1 MDNYK
6 YIKAKVLR
14 SDEEEH
20 KFIIEWE
27 GKIYKIAQLA
37 FQRRLPLPDFLD
49 CKLLTTSNGKI
60 FISQNI
66 DLLMRSYY
74 HENEEVDFK
83 IKLTLTDK
91 YQLEDQYGLTAMM
104 DRETNINAALT
115 PRVRCRIVKFRQ
127 NYMEV
132 KLVEVLGAEKSEFS
146 LSEKEL
152 QEIFEVIHQKILQED
167 TQKKEQTDESDTN
180 SENDKKQEGTD
191 IASWNTE
198 NFRKLMLGD
207 TPSDMFDVECHR
219 WISNISQNI
228 SQNQLQ
234 ALLQNIRYHCLCTLQ
249 SNLLLPRCKEAERI
263 LLEQRF
269 TDVIE
274 LLSYY
279 IQAIQIL
286 KEGKA
291 EDTIEHILSTLAD
304 CAYIYQ
310 PRKQFCIMQCIFML
324 DVSIMEK
331 QIGKILSTLRKQ
343 EVYLWTRT
351 PFQMQW
357 LKLLQSY
364 VDFTYAQTDKL
375 TSDSA
380 TKETMI
386 QVLVTEL
393 MLSNHSTHKIYDSQ
407 LIQALLYRSLF
418 SNKRKSGSDKR
429 RKLDIDDE
437 TSIIITKQLAGQLMF
452 ECQVIEEGYECTG
465 TLNVLEDVVP
475 YYPGEVSIKS
485 FQYLDKPLVLR
496 AYLKDM
502 NPDGTYVLALSE
514 MIEDYEEEVRVNDI
528 FYNSRLTCLLNN
540 RGADIGRVPA
550 ISSEG
555 LSVSVAPAQDM
566 TVEEL
571 RKGMI
576 VEVENIS
583 KGTNGYLN
591 ATYVREA
598 PESRFNTAEAFH
610 QLMLGYSKKEVYN
623 PLAEKD
629 EWAASHPLEPVYVC
643 ELMCIIEAKATLEE
657 DNLKAYNYLNFCRLL
672 AIILENKE
680 RISYYDS
687 RLALLEILN
696 DFSVLDKVDT
706 SKIQHIADT
715 DPELFD
721 RNAILRHDF
730 MQLRIIGCLDC
741 EDHYEELYRW
751 SCCNEDPQLQ
761 QLASLVLSHN
771 FVKKSGLLSQA
782 VDILD
787 KIRALLK
794 LQKSSSNK
802 KNYGKE
808 DFHTEFKTSI
818 IYPENSMRVDV
829 QAQTKKI
836 MQELCAFL
844 NADGGHLYL
853 GVSDIGYEMGLEED
867 LKNQL
872 FKGSRDKYE
881 VYVNNQ
887 IVYYLG
893 QTGAHYIH
901 THFDEDVKNAVLIID
916 VAPCPTPIA
925 VGNEFFERMGTSARK
940 VNDNYRDKFLAIR
953 QQRAQELAPHIED
966 TKTDSV
972 MPETVSEKEIVKPV
986 ESAPVTDFIQT
997 SRIRNNALHEYE
1009 EGWRPS
1015 TAVICLMGT
1024 DEYKVLDEDDWQDYR
1039 LKLAVHEDEEEGWLI
1054 LVYESGKVCKV
1065 SVEELLQ
1072 RERGRVFKRNAD
1084 EKLIFAS
1091 IASNADSVCVGFI
1104 DGKNNRYVRFDDVER
1119 FGQSGMQG
1127 DGTLPMDVPN
1137 SGVHYVEV
1145 IAINKVPILRNIGR
1159 KTIGCILK
1167 TVEGKRCLAVLPD
1180 CKTK

>member
-115 PRVRCRIVKFRQ
+115 PRVRCRIMRFRQ

-146 LSEKEL
+146 LSENDL

-407 LIQALLYRSLF
+407 LIQALLYRLVSLMNVSDPNKTLQKAFRSLFTATEFDATLPFNCDDAFIIANMLCSQENNEPVENFESAKFEGEQTILTVNEQTIAIQPKNLNKENLYLPFPSRMGLWHGLSIHLDEKPPVNLRGKVGTTIEHYKQLWMYINHSLF
-418 SNKRKSGSDKR
+418 SNKRKSGSNKR

-496 AYLKDM
+496 AYVKDI
-502 NPDGTYVLALSE
+502 NPDGTYVFALSE

-528 FYNSRLTCLLNN
+528 FY
-540 RGADIGRVPA
+540 
-550 ISSEG
+550 E
-555 LSVSVAPAQDM
+555 
-566 TVEEL
+566 
-571 RKGMI
+571 
-576 VEVENIS
+576 
-583 KGTNGYLN
+583 
-591 ATYVREA
+591 
-598 PESRFNTAEAFH
+598 
-610 QLMLGYSKKEVYN
+610 
-623 PLAEKD
+623 
-629 EWAASHPLEPVYVC
+629 
-643 ELMCIIEAKATLEE
+643 
-657 DNLKAYNYLNFCRLL
+657 
-672 AIILENKE
+672 
-680 RISYYDS
+680 
-687 RLALLEILN
+687 
-696 DFSVLDKVDT
+696 
-706 SKIQHIADT
+706 
-715 DPELFD
+715 
-721 RNAILRHDF
+721 
-730 MQLRIIGCLDC
+730 
-741 EDHYEELYRW
+741 
-751 SCCNEDPQLQ
+751 
-761 QLASLVLSHN
+761 
-771 FVKKSGLLSQA
+771 
-782 VDILD
+782 
-787 KIRALLK
+787 
-794 LQKSSSNK
+794 
-802 KNYGKE
+802 
-808 DFHTEFKTSI
+808 
-818 IYPENSMRVDV
+818 
-829 QAQTKKI
+829 
-836 MQELCAFL
+836 
-844 NADGGHLYL
+844 
-853 GVSDIGYEMGLEED
+853 
-867 LKNQL
+867 
-872 FKGSRDKYE
+872 
-881 VYVNNQ
+881 
-887 IVYYLG
+887 
-893 QTGAHYIH
+893 
-901 THFDEDVKNAVLIID
+901 
-916 VAPCPTPIA
+916 
-925 VGNEFFERMGTSARK
+925 
-940 VNDNYRDKFLAIR
+940 
-953 QQRAQELAPHIED
+953 
-966 TKTDSV
+966 
-972 MPETVSEKEIVKPV
+972 
-986 ESAPVTDFIQT
+986 
-997 SRIRNNALHEYE
+997 
-1009 EGWRPS
+1009 
-1015 TAVICLMGT
+1015 
-1024 DEYKVLDEDDWQDYR
+1024 
-1039 LKLAVHEDEEEGWLI
+1039 
-1054 LVYESGKVCKV
+1054 
-1065 SVEELLQ
+1065 
-1072 RERGRVFKRNAD
+1072 
-1084 EKLIFAS
+1084 
-1091 IASNADSVCVGFI
+1091 
-1104 DGKNNRYVRFDDVER
+1104 
-1119 FGQSGMQG
+1119 
-1127 DGTLPMDVPN
+1127 
-1137 SGVHYVEV
+1137 
-1145 IAINKVPILRNIGR
+1145 
-1159 KTIGCILK
+1159 
-1167 TVEGKRCLAVLPD
+1167 
-1180 CKTK
+1180 